1 MGLLARKIN
10 HDLIEEKIPFSYPTE
25 PPALVQTVG
34 ARLEFLELFGAFCR
48 ELARVQEFFQ
58 FRVHFQECTN
68 YDERSR
74 WRGKSLWGVC
84 VERELWERMRF
95 MRRSERDVRVLQFAI
110 AARLAA

>member
-10 HDLIEEKIPFSYPTE
+10 HDLIEEKIPFGYPTE

-34 ARLEFLELFGAFCR
+34 ARLEFLELFGAFWR
-48 ELARVQEFFQ
+48 ELASVYEFFQ

-74 WRGKSLWGVC
+74 WRGKSLLGVC
-84 VERELWERMRF
+84 VEYELW
-95 MRRSERDVRVLQFAI
+95 DVCVSCDAGNATCRVCNL
-110 AARLAA
+110 RLPRLS